1 METVKNSNVV
11 TIETVAQF
19 SMTFSGV
26 QGHFLKSFL
35 SCDFSYTCA
44 ALTKFPLVLNVA
56 RSLCDNCLA
65 AASYIVL
72 KSELK
77 LDTRSWITIYSVVLE
92 KLDVPATH
100 Q

>member
-1 METVKNSNVV
+1 VETVKNSNVV
-11 TIETVAQF
+11 TIETAAQFSMTFSGVQGHVTIETAAQF

-26 QGHFLKSFL
+26 QGHFLKYFL

-65 AASYIVL
+65 AASYRP
-72 KSELK
+72 KE
-77 LDTRSWITIYSVVLE
+77 
-92 KLDVPATH
+92 
-100 Q
+100 